1 MASRGRDLSQA
12 APIAECHGERL
23 GGAHV
28 LVHVH
33 ELAECP
39 EAVAETDAEVQVP
52 LEALRCL
59 GQPLEDAQRLFE
71 PLHRVAVGGARG
83 RLDAGATQVVHGF
96 LPELS
101 GERMMGEHVHL
112 LGETLRIEP
121 LDGGGDLG
129 VKRAP
134 PRLQQALVGH
144 VLGECVLEHIFHARK
159 EPGLVDELRRLQAAE
174 RLLQDVL
181 VDLRDF
187 PQQRVRD
194 VSADDGRRLQQ
205 SLVRLGQPVDTCDEH
220 RAHRGGNLDGGER
233 LRQTI
238 AVTLAHERS
247 GLDQD
252 PHALFEKERIALRSL
267 DEQRLHGRELGIAPQ
282 QHVEQLFGVVLWQ
295 RLDADLGVLA
305 LRAPGVGV
313 LGPIVHQ
320 QQDARVRDRVDERVE
335 HRLRF
340 RVDPMKVF
348 DHEHD
353 GLHLRLAQKEA
364 LDGVERPLPA
374 LTRIQRF
381 PGGVVDGDVQQRE
394 DRCQAR
400 LERPIQAHHFA
411 DDFLADLG
419 DIVAG
424 LDLEVVPQ

>member
-1 MASRGRDLSQA
+1 MRRLRAEQVDDLALVRDRPSVIAQTLVALAHEVRRPDPQRDIAQLFGDAERATAVVHGAIELPEEPAAVASRGRDLSQA
-12 APIAECHGERL
+12 APIAERHGERL

-39 EAVAETDAEVQVP
+39 EAVAETDAKVQVP

-220 RAHRGGNLDGGER
+220 RAHRGGNLDGR
-233 LRQTI
+233 IR
-238 AVTLAHERS
+238 TLSSRKNGLPSVRS
-247 GLDQD
+247 MSSVFTGVSSGSL
-252 PHALFEKERIALRSL
+252 PSSTSSSSSAWCCGSGSMRIWVYWLF
-267 DEQRLHGRELGIAPQ
+267 APQ
-282 QHVEQLFGVVLWQ
+282 AWVYSG
-295 RLDADLGVLA
+295 R
-305 LRAPGVGV
+305 
-313 LGPIVHQ
+313 
-320 QQDARVRDRVDERVE
+320 
-335 HRLRF
+335 
-340 RVDPMKVF
+340 
-348 DHEHD
+348 
-353 GLHLRLAQKEA
+353 
-364 LDGVERPLPA
+364 
-374 LTRIQRF
+374 
-381 PGGVVDGDVQQRE
+381 
-394 DRCQAR
+394 
-400 LERPIQAHHFA
+400 
-411 DDFLADLG
+411 
-419 DIVAG
+419 
-424 LDLEVVPQ
+424 